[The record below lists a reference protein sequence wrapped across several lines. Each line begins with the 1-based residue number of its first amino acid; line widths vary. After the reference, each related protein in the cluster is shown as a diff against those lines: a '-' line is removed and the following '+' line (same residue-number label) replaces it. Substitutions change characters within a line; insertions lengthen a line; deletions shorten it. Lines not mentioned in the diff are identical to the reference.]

1 MKTTK
6 NILIIFTIFASL
18 IYLITGCK
26 DESAQ
31 PIEKIK
37 VSNIS
42 SEEERTICR
51 DKLIESG
58 LEEKRVDKFMEMVK
72 SYNEDVNGELPYK
85 NGFVETENIK
95 TDYTKTVDEFYKTE
109 NKIGSNCRIN
119 TFELLLGNIEI
130 KRVKSDNTS
139 TLDFDKSSLENE
151 FPELF
156 TKDETTKFETY
167 FAPVK
172 AKISTDKKDQIAEI
186 KKAVNSR
193 GIKWNDKIDAKII
206 SVWFHND
213 DEIDGNI
220 LFIGHTGKYSDG
232 NCGPTSMAM
241 ILKWLDPNSTATG
254 ESLRDEIP
262 NDGDW
267 WTTNIFD
274 SYFESNNMNIEDALY
289 KSPETITD
297 LLNNGDIVLVCI
309 KMGEISPNRNPNSS
323 NIGRFYGFDGGHFLL
338 IKGYRIVDG
347 KLYYEVYDPNNWD
360 MKYDNGEPMG
370 KDRLYLATEMD
381 KAITTW
387 WSGIYGI
394 KPLGK

>member
-42 SEEERTICR
+42 SEEDRTICR

-95 TDYTKTVDEFYKTE
+95 TDYKKTVDEFYKTE

-139 TLDFDKSSLENE
+139 TLDFDKNSLENE

-156 TKDETTKFETY
+156 TKDEITKFETY

-193 GIKWNDKIDAKII
+193 GIKWNNKIDAKII

-220 LFIGHTGKYSDG
+220 LFIGHTG
-232 NCGPTSMAM
+232 
-241 ILKWLDPNSTATG
+241 
-254 ESLRDEIP
+254 
-262 NDGDW
+262 
-267 WTTNIFD
+267 
-274 SYFESNNMNIEDALY
+274 
-289 KSPETITD
+289 
-297 LLNNGDIVLVCI
+297 VLVPFDDKLMFI
-309 KMGEISPNRNPNSS
+309 EKLSFNEPYQAVIVNNRTELSD
-323 NIGRFYGFDGGHFLL
+323 YLM
-338 IKGYRIVDG
+338 
-347 KLYYEVYDPNNWD
+347 E
-360 MKYDNGEPMG
+360 KYDVEYNQKTTRPFIFENGSLMKNFRQNPE
-370 KDRLYLATEMD
+370 YD
-381 KAITTW
+381 KIQN
-387 WSGIYGI
+387 
-394 KPLGK
+394 K

>member
-42 SEEERTICR
+42 SEEDRTICR

-95 TDYTKTVDEFYKTE
+95 TDYKKTVDEFYKTE

-156 TKDETTKFETY
+156 TKDEITKFETY

-220 LFIGHTGKYSDG
+220 LFIGHTG
-232 NCGPTSMAM
+232 
-241 ILKWLDPNSTATG
+241 
-254 ESLRDEIP
+254 
-262 NDGDW
+262 
-267 WTTNIFD
+267 
-274 SYFESNNMNIEDALY
+274 
-289 KSPETITD
+289 
-297 LLNNGDIVLVCI
+297 VLVPFENKLMFI
-309 KMGEISPNRNPNSS
+309 EKLSFNEPYQAVIVNNRTELSD
-323 NIGRFYGFDGGHFLL
+323 YLM
-338 IKGYRIVDG
+338 
-347 KLYYEVYDPNNWD
+347 E
-360 MKYDNGEPMG
+360 KYDIEYNQKTTRPFIFENGSLMKNFRQNPE
-370 KDRLYLATEMD
+370 YD
-381 KAITTW
+381 KIQN
-387 WSGIYGI
+387 
-394 KPLGK
+394 K

>member
-42 SEEERTICR
+42 SEEDRTICR

-58 LEEKRVDKFMEMVK
+58 LDEKRVDKFMEMVK

-95 TDYTKTVDEFYKTE
+95 TDYTKTDDEFYKTE

-139 TLDFDKSSLENE
+139 TLDFDKNSLENE
-151 FPELF
+151 FPGLF
-156 TKDETTKFETY
+156 TKDEITKFETY

-213 DEIDGNI
+213 EEIDGNI
-220 LFIGHTGKYSDG
+220 LFIGHTG
-232 NCGPTSMAM
+232 
-241 ILKWLDPNSTATG
+241 
-254 ESLRDEIP
+254 
-262 NDGDW
+262 
-267 WTTNIFD
+267 
-274 SYFESNNMNIEDALY
+274 
-289 KSPETITD
+289 
-297 LLNNGDIVLVCI
+297 VLVPFEDKLMFI
-309 KMGEISPNRNPNSS
+309 EKLSFNEP
-323 NIGRFYGFDGGHFLL
+323 YQAV
-338 IKGYRIVDG
+338 IV
-347 KLYYEVYDPNNWD
+347 NNHTELSD
-360 MKYDNGEPMG
+360 YLMEKYDIEYNQKTTRPFIFENGSLMKNFRQNPE
-370 KDRLYLATEMD
+370 YD
-381 KAITTW
+381 KIQN
-387 WSGIYGI
+387 
-394 KPLGK
+394 K

>member
-42 SEEERTICR
+42 SEEDRTICR

-58 LEEKRVDKFMEMVK
+58 LDEKRVDKFMEMVK

-95 TDYTKTVDEFYKTE
+95 TDYKKTVDEFYKTE

-139 TLDFDKSSLENE
+139 TLDFDKNSLENE

-156 TKDETTKFETY
+156 TKDEITKFETY

-220 LFIGHTGKYSDG
+220 LFIGHTG
-232 NCGPTSMAM
+232 
-241 ILKWLDPNSTATG
+241 
-254 ESLRDEIP
+254 
-262 NDGDW
+262 
-267 WTTNIFD
+267 
-274 SYFESNNMNIEDALY
+274 
-289 KSPETITD
+289 
-297 LLNNGDIVLVCI
+297 VLVPFENKLMFI
-309 KMGEISPNRNPNSS
+309 EKLSFNEPYQAVIVNNRTELSD
-323 NIGRFYGFDGGHFLL
+323 YLM
-338 IKGYRIVDG
+338 
-347 KLYYEVYDPNNWD
+347 E
-360 MKYDNGEPMG
+360 KYDVEYNQKTTRPFIFENGSLMKNFRQNPE
-370 KDRLYLATEMD
+370 YD
-381 KAITTW
+381 KIQN
-387 WSGIYGI
+387 
-394 KPLGK
+394 K